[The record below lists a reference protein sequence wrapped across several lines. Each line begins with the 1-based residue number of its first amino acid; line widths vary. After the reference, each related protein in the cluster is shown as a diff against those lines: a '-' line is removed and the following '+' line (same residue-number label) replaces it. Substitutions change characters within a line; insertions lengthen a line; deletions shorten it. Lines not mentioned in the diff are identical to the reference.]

1 MKKVLSLLLALALL
15 GTCALAYG
23 EGTGQ
28 AVYTNE
34 WALADGL
41 TYENALS
48 YNEKDERVETY
59 TLTLEPGGSVRPIVM
74 ACDTI
79 YGGMTITNMIDYAQ
93 ALGYDVVGAVNA
105 DFGYW
110 DTRIPCGMV
119 VEDGIYKSSPEG
131 NHAIGFYEDGTAAVS
146 SRPEVYITIENG
158 ATGQVFE
165 TTHLNKT
172 RADDGLY
179 LYSEYFSTVST
190 RTDESGWYIRLRV
203 RDHGELSL
211 DGEIRCEVD
220 DIVTG
225 EEAVE
230 IGPGYLILTASDAAG
245 LESVLSG
252 FMIGD
257 EVNIFT
263 TCTDPALADA
273 QWVSGC
279 GNILA
284 LGGALYEPQYWDT
297 SIDEAN
303 PRTVIG
309 LMRDGSVVYQVMDGR
324 SGLSAGSTLEELA
337 ADLLSMGCVTV
348 VNMDGGGS
356 SALALRM
363 PGNDGYTI
371 VNRPSDGTLRS
382 VCSYILF
389 VTDEEPSGEAE
400 NLFLTDDGAYI
411 LAGSSLPLELAATD
425 NTMRTVRL
433 SGQVRATASRGSI
446 ASGVYTAPATAGA
459 DVVTLSAGSAYGT
472 GTLHVVEKA
481 DSLTVVD
488 AASGEEV
495 EQLLLEQG
503 ESVRLQAQLQYNMR
517 EVLSEDSDVQFTLSG
532 DVGAVSADGL
542 YVASGAPGAEGT
554 ITVSAAGLTAT
565 VPVKVAVEFA
575 DMKGHWAAG
584 PVKELYEAGI
594 VTGITDTT
602 FGPDNTMR
610 RCDFVLMLYR
620 AAGQPQVSAA
630 SGFTDVP
637 ADAYYASAV
646 AWAKAEG
653 ITTGTS
659 DTTFSPEATL
669 TRQEGFTFLY
679 RAFGSLGV
687 VYDVGD
693 VTLLEGYSDG
703 AAVADWAR
711 EAAATLISMGIVQ
724 GDGSGL
730 SPAAGLT
737 RAEMAKMLATAITKG
752 TSSPS

>member
-1 MKKVLSLLLALALL
+1 MKKVLSLILALALL

-41 TYENALS
+41 TYENAVS
-48 YNEKDERVETY
+48 YNSADERVETF
-59 TLTLEPGGSVRPIVM
+59 TITLEPGSSVYPIVM

-79 YGGMTITNMIDYAQ
+79 YGGMTITSMIDYAE
-93 ALGYDVVGAVNA
+93 LMGYDVVGAVNA

-131 NHAIGFYEDGTAAVS
+131 NHAIGFLDDGTAVVS
-146 SRPEVYITIENG
+146 SRPEVYITIENET
-158 ATGQVFE
+158 TGQVFE

-172 RADDGLY
+172 RSDDGLY

-211 DGEIRCEVD
+211 DGEIDCEVEE
-220 DIVTG
+220 IVTG
-225 EEAVE
+225 EDTVE
-230 IGPGYLILTASDAAG
+230 IGPGYLILTASDEAG
-245 LESVLSG
+245 LENVLSG
-252 FMIGD
+252 FMEGD
-257 EVNIFT
+257 EVTIFT
-263 TCTDPALADA
+263 RCTDSALAEAD
-273 QWVSGC
+273 WVSGC

-284 LGGALYEPQYWDT
+284 LNGELYEPQWWDT
-297 SIDEAN
+297 SIDDAN

-309 LMRDGSVVYQVMDGR
+309 LMGDGTVVYQVMDGR
-324 SGLSAGSTLEELA
+324 SDLSAGSTLDELV
-337 ADLLSMGCVTV
+337 ADLLSMGCETV

-363 PGNDGYTI
+363 PGQDGYTI
-371 VNRPSDGTLRS
+371 VNNPSDGTLRS

-389 VTDEEPSGEAE
+389 VTEEDASGEAE

-411 LAGSSLPLELAATD
+411 LAGSTLPLELAATD

-446 ASGVYTAPATAGA
+446 SSGVYTAPSTAGA
-459 DVVTLSAGSAYGT
+459 DVITLSAGSAYGT
-472 GTLHVVEKA
+472 STLHVVEKA
-481 DSLTVVD
+481 DSLSVED
-488 AASGEEV
+488 AESGEAV
-495 EQLLLEQG
+495 TQLLMEQG
-503 ESVRLQAQLQYNMR
+503 ESIQLDACLQYNMR
-517 EVLSEDSDVQFTLSG
+517 DVISGNEDATFSLSG
-532 DVGAVSADGL
+532 DVGAISADGL
-542 YVASGAPGAEGT
+542 YVASGTPGAEGS
-554 ITVSAAGLTAT
+554 ITVTAAGLTAT
-565 VPVKVAVEFA
+565 IPVKIAVEFT
-575 DMKGHWAAG
+575 DMKGHWAEDA
-584 PVKELYEAGI
+584 VKELYEAGI
-594 VTGITDTT
+594 VTGMTQTT
-602 FGPDNTMR
+602 FGPDSTMR

-620 AAGQPQVSAA
+620 AAGEPEVSAD
-630 SGFTDVP
+630 SGFTDVA
-637 ADAYYASAV
+637 ADAYYARAV

-659 DTTFSPEATL
+659 DTTFSPDATL

-679 RAFGSLGV
+679 RAFDSLGV

-693 VTLLEGYSDG
+693 AALIDSYADG
-703 AAVADWAR
+703 SSVADWAR

-730 SPAAGLT
+730 NPGGGLT
-737 RAEMAKMLATAITKG
+737 RAQMAKMLASAI
-752 TSSPS
+752 

>member
-1 MKKVLSLLLALALL
+1 MKKVLSLILALALL

-41 TYENALS
+41 TYENAVS
-48 YNEKDERVETY
+48 YNSADERVETF
-59 TLTLEPGGSVRPIVM
+59 TITLEPGSSVYPIVM

-79 YGGMTITNMIDYAQ
+79 YGGMTITSMIDYAE
-93 ALGYDVVGAVNA
+93 LMGYDVVGAVNA

-131 NHAIGFYEDGTAAVS
+131 NHAIGFLDDGTAVVS
-146 SRPEVYITIENG
+146 SRPEVYITIENET
-158 ATGQVFE
+158 TGQVFE

-172 RADDGLY
+172 RSDDGLY

-211 DGEIRCEVD
+211 DGEIECEVEE
-220 DIVTG
+220 IVTG
-225 EEAVE
+225 EDAVE
-230 IGPGYLILTASDAAG
+230 IGPGYLILTASDEAG
-245 LESVLSG
+245 LENVLSG
-252 FMIGD
+252 FMEGD
-257 EVNIFT
+257 EVTIFT
-263 TCTDPALADA
+263 RCTDSALAEAD
-273 QWVSGC
+273 WVSGC

-284 LGGALYEPQYWDT
+284 LNGELYEPQWWDT
-297 SIDEAN
+297 SIDDAN

-309 LMRDGSVVYQVMDGR
+309 LMGDGTVVYQVMDGR
-324 SGLSAGSTLEELA
+324 SDLSAGSTLDELV
-337 ADLLSMGCVTV
+337 ADLLSMGCETV

-363 PGNDGYTI
+363 PGQDGYTI
-371 VNRPSDGTLRS
+371 VNNPSDGTLRS

-389 VTDEEPSGEAE
+389 VTDEDASGEAE
-400 NLFLTDDGAYI
+400 NLFLTDDGSYI
-411 LAGSSLPLELAATD
+411 LAGSTLPLELVATD

-446 ASGVYTAPATAGA
+446 SSGVYTAPSTAGA
-459 DVVTLSAGSAYGT
+459 DVITLSAGSAYGT
-472 GTLHVVEKA
+472 STLHVVEKA
-481 DSLTVVD
+481 DSLSVED
-488 AASGEEV
+488 AESGEAV
-495 EQLLLEQG
+495 TQLLMEQG
-503 ESVRLQAQLQYNMR
+503 ESIQLDACLQYNMR
-517 EVLSEDSDVQFTLSG
+517 DVISGNEDATFSLSG
-532 DVGAVSADGL
+532 DVGAISADGL
-542 YVASGAPGAEGT
+542 YVASGTPGAEGS
-554 ITVSAAGLTAT
+554 ITVTAAGLTAT
-565 VPVKVAVEFA
+565 IPVKIAVEFT
-575 DMKGHWAAG
+575 DMKGHWAEDA
-584 PVKELYEAGI
+584 VKELYEAGI
-594 VTGITDTT
+594 VTGMTQTT
-602 FGPDNTMR
+602 FGPDSTMR

-620 AAGQPQVSAA
+620 AAGEPEVSAD
-630 SGFTDVP
+630 SGFTDVA
-637 ADAYYASAV
+637 ADAYYARAV

-659 DTTFSPEATL
+659 DTTFSPDATL

-679 RAFGSLGV
+679 RAFDSLGV

-693 VTLLEGYSDG
+693 TALIDSYADG
-703 AAVADWAR
+703 SSVADWAR

-730 SPAAGLT
+730 NPGGGLT
-737 RAEMAKMLATAITKG
+737 RAQMAKMLASAI
-752 TSSPS
+752 

>member
-1 MKKVLSLLLALALL
+1 MKKVLSLILALALL

-41 TYENALS
+41 TYENAVS
-48 YNEKDERVETY
+48 YNSADERVETF
-59 TLTLEPGGSVRPIVM
+59 TITLEPGSSVYPIVM

-79 YGGMTITNMIDYAQ
+79 YGGMTITSMIDYAE
-93 ALGYDVVGAVNA
+93 LMGYDVVGAVNA

-131 NHAIGFYEDGTAAVS
+131 NHAIGFLDDGTAVVS
-146 SRPEVYITIENG
+146 SRPEVYITIENET
-158 ATGQVFE
+158 TGQVFE

-172 RADDGLY
+172 RSDDGLY

-211 DGEIRCEVD
+211 DGEIECEVEE
-220 DIVTG
+220 IVTG
-225 EEAVE
+225 EDAVE
-230 IGPGYLILTASDAAG
+230 IGPGYLILTASDEAG
-245 LESVLSG
+245 LENVLSG
-252 FMIGD
+252 FMEGD
-257 EVNIFT
+257 EVTIFT
-263 TCTDPALADA
+263 RCTDSALAEAD
-273 QWVSGC
+273 WVSGC

-284 LGGALYEPQYWDT
+284 LNGELYEPQWWDT
-297 SIDEAN
+297 SIDDAN

-309 LMRDGSVVYQVMDGR
+309 LMGDGTVVYQVMDGR
-324 SGLSAGSTLEELA
+324 SDLSAGSTLDELV
-337 ADLLSMGCVTV
+337 ADLLSMGCETV

-363 PGNDGYTI
+363 PGQDGYTI
-371 VNRPSDGTLRS
+371 VNNPSDGTLRS

-389 VTDEEPSGEAE
+389 VTEEDASGEAE

-411 LAGSSLPLELAATD
+411 LAGSTLPLELAATD

-446 ASGVYTAPATAGA
+446 SSGVYTAPSTAGA
-459 DVVTLSAGSAYGT
+459 DVITLSAGSAYGT
-472 GTLHVVEKA
+472 STLHVVEKA
-481 DSLTVVD
+481 DSLSVED
-488 AASGEEV
+488 AESGEAV
-495 EQLLLEQG
+495 TQLLMEQG
-503 ESVRLQAQLQYNMR
+503 ESIQLDACLQYNMR
-517 EVLSEDSDVQFTLSG
+517 DVISGNEDATFSLSG
-532 DVGAVSADGL
+532 DVGAISADGL
-542 YVASGAPGAEGT
+542 YVASGTPGAEGS
-554 ITVSAAGLTAT
+554 ITVTAAGLTAT
-565 VPVKVAVEFA
+565 IPVKIAVEFT
-575 DMKGHWAAG
+575 DMKGHWAEDA
-584 PVKELYEAGI
+584 VKELYEAGI
-594 VTGITDTT
+594 VTGMTQTT
-602 FGPDNTMR
+602 FGPDSTMR

-620 AAGQPQVSAA
+620 AAGEPEVSAD
-630 SGFTDVP
+630 SGFTDVA
-637 ADAYYASAV
+637 ADAYYARAV

-659 DTTFSPEATL
+659 DTTFSPDATL

-679 RAFGSLGV
+679 RAFDSLGV

-693 VTLLEGYSDG
+693 TALIDSYADG
-703 AAVADWAR
+703 SSVADWAR

-730 SPAAGLT
+730 NPGGGLT
-737 RAEMAKMLATAITKG
+737 RAQMAKMLASAI
-752 TSSPS
+752 

>member
-1 MKKVLSLLLALALL
+1 MKKVLSLILALALL

-41 TYENALS
+41 TYENAVS
-48 YNEKDERVETY
+48 YNSADERVETF
-59 TLTLEPGGSVRPIVM
+59 TLTLEPGSSVYPIVM

-79 YGGMTITNMIDYAQ
+79 YGGMTITSMIDYAE
-93 ALGYDVVGAVNA
+93 LMGYDVVGAVNA

-131 NHAIGFYEDGTAAVS
+131 NHAIGFLDDGTAVVS
-146 SRPEVYITIENG
+146 SRPEVYITIENET
-158 ATGQVFE
+158 TGQVFE

-172 RADDGLY
+172 RSDDGLY

-211 DGEIRCEVD
+211 DGEIECEVEE
-220 DIVTG
+220 IVTG
-225 EEAVE
+225 EDAVE
-230 IGPGYLILTASDAAG
+230 IGPGYLILTASDEAG
-245 LESVLSG
+245 LENVLSG
-252 FMIGD
+252 FMEGD
-257 EVNIFT
+257 EVTIFT
-263 TCTDPALADA
+263 RCTDSALAEAD
-273 QWVSGC
+273 WVSGC

-284 LGGALYEPQYWDT
+284 LNGELYEPQWWDT
-297 SIDEAN
+297 SIDDAN

-309 LMRDGSVVYQVMDGR
+309 LMGDGTVVYQVMDGR
-324 SGLSAGSTLEELA
+324 SDLSAGSTLDELV
-337 ADLLSMGCVTV
+337 ADLLSMGCETV

-363 PGNDGYTI
+363 PGQDGYTI
-371 VNRPSDGTLRS
+371 VNNPSDGTLRS

-389 VTDEEPSGEAE
+389 VTDEDASGEAE
-400 NLFLTDDGAYI
+400 NLFLTDDGSYI
-411 LAGSSLPLELAATD
+411 LAGSTLPLELVATD

-446 ASGVYTAPATAGA
+446 SSGVYTAPSTAGA
-459 DVVTLSAGSAYGT
+459 DVITLSAGSAYGT
-472 GTLHVVEKA
+472 STLHVVEKA
-481 DSLTVVD
+481 DSLSVED
-488 AASGEEV
+488 AESGEAV
-495 EQLLLEQG
+495 TQLLMEQG
-503 ESVRLQAQLQYNMR
+503 ESIQLDACLQYNMR
-517 EVLSEDSDVQFTLSG
+517 DVISGNEDATFSLSG
-532 DVGAVSADGL
+532 DVGAISADGL
-542 YVASGAPGAEGT
+542 YVASGTPGAEGS
-554 ITVSAAGLTAT
+554 ITVTAAGLTAT
-565 VPVKVAVEFA
+565 IPVKIAVEFT
-575 DMKGHWAAG
+575 DMKGHWAEDA
-584 PVKELYEAGI
+584 VKELYEAGI
-594 VTGITDTT
+594 VTGMTQTT
-602 FGPDNTMR
+602 FGPDSTMR

-620 AAGQPQVSAA
+620 AAGEPEVSAD
-630 SGFTDVP
+630 SGFTDVA
-637 ADAYYASAV
+637 ADAYYARAV

-659 DTTFSPEATL
+659 DTTFSPDATL

-679 RAFGSLGV
+679 RAFDSLGV

-693 VTLLEGYSDG
+693 TALIDSYADG
-703 AAVADWAR
+703 SSVADWAR

-730 SPAAGLT
+730 NPGGGLT
-737 RAEMAKMLATAITKG
+737 RAQMAKMLASAI
-752 TSSPS
+752 

>member
-1 MKKVLSLLLALALL
+1 MKKVLSLILALALL

-41 TYENALS
+41 TYENAVS
-48 YNEKDERVETY
+48 YNSADERVETF
-59 TLTLEPGGSVRPIVM
+59 TITLEPGSSVYPIVM

-79 YGGMTITNMIDYAQ
+79 YGGMTITSMIDYAE
-93 ALGYDVVGAVNA
+93 LMGYDVVGAVNA

-131 NHAIGFYEDGTAAVS
+131 NHAIGFLDDGTAVVS
-146 SRPEVYITIENG
+146 SRPEVYITIENET
-158 ATGQVFE
+158 TGQVFE

-172 RADDGLY
+172 RSDDGLY

-211 DGEIRCEVD
+211 DGEIECEVEE
-220 DIVTG
+220 IVTG
-225 EEAVE
+225 EDAVE
-230 IGPGYLILTASDAAG
+230 IGPGYLILTASDEAG
-245 LESVLSG
+245 LENVLSG
-252 FMIGD
+252 FMEGD
-257 EVNIFT
+257 EVTIFT
-263 TCTDPALADA
+263 RCTDSALAEAD
-273 QWVSGC
+273 WVSGC

-284 LGGALYEPQYWDT
+284 LNGELYEPQWWDT
-297 SIDEAN
+297 SIDDAN

-309 LMRDGSVVYQVMDGR
+309 LMGDGTVVYQVMDGR
-324 SGLSAGSTLEELA
+324 SDLSAGSTLDELV
-337 ADLLSMGCVTV
+337 ADLLSMGCETV

-363 PGNDGYTI
+363 PGQDGYTI
-371 VNRPSDGTLRS
+371 VNNPSDGTLRS

-389 VTDEEPSGEAE
+389 VTEEDASGEAE

-411 LAGSSLPLELAATD
+411 LAGSTLPLELVATD

-446 ASGVYTAPATAGA
+446 SSGVYTAPSTAGA
-459 DVVTLSAGSAYGT
+459 DVITLSAGSAYGT
-472 GTLHVVEKA
+472 STLHVVEKA
-481 DSLTVVD
+481 DSLSVED
-488 AASGEEV
+488 AESGEAV
-495 EQLLLEQG
+495 TQLLMEQG
-503 ESVRLQAQLQYNMR
+503 ESIQLDACLQYNMR
-517 EVLSEDSDVQFTLSG
+517 DVISGNEDATFSLSG
-532 DVGAVSADGL
+532 DVGAISADGL
-542 YVASGAPGAEGT
+542 YVASGTPGAEGS
-554 ITVSAAGLTAT
+554 ITVTAAGLTAT
-565 VPVKVAVEFA
+565 IPVKIAVEFT
-575 DMKGHWAAG
+575 DMKGHWAEDA
-584 PVKELYEAGI
+584 VKELYEAGI
-594 VTGITDTT
+594 VTGMTQTT
-602 FGPDNTMR
+602 FGPDSTMR

-620 AAGQPQVSAA
+620 AAGEPEVSAD
-630 SGFTDVP
+630 SGFTDVA
-637 ADAYYASAV
+637 ADAYYARAV

-659 DTTFSPEATL
+659 DTTFSPDATL

-679 RAFGSLGV
+679 RAFDSLGV

-693 VTLLEGYSDG
+693 TALIDSYADG
-703 AAVADWAR
+703 SSVADWAR

-730 SPAAGLT
+730 NPGGGLT
-737 RAEMAKMLATAITKG
+737 RAQMAKMLASAI
-752 TSSPS
+752 

>member
-1 MKKVLSLLLALALL
+1 MKKVLSLILALALL

-41 TYENALS
+41 TYENAVS
-48 YNEKDERVETY
+48 YNSADERVETF
-59 TLTLEPGGSVRPIVM
+59 TITLEPGSSVYPIVM

-79 YGGMTITNMIDYAQ
+79 YGGMTITSMIDYAE
-93 ALGYDVVGAVNA
+93 LMGYDVVGAVNA

-131 NHAIGFYEDGTAAVS
+131 NHAIGFLDDGTAVVS
-146 SRPEVYITIENG
+146 SRPEVYITIENET
-158 ATGQVFE
+158 TGQVFE

-172 RADDGLY
+172 RSDDGLY

-211 DGEIRCEVD
+211 DGEIECEVEE
-220 DIVTG
+220 IVTG
-225 EEAVE
+225 EDAVE
-230 IGPGYLILTASDAAG
+230 IGPGYLILTASDEAG
-245 LESVLSG
+245 LENVLSG
-252 FMIGD
+252 FMEGD
-257 EVNIFT
+257 EVTIFT
-263 TCTDPALADA
+263 RCTDSALAEAD
-273 QWVSGC
+273 WVSGC

-284 LGGALYEPQYWDT
+284 LNGELYEPQWWDT
-297 SIDEAN
+297 SIDDAN

-309 LMRDGSVVYQVMDGR
+309 LMGDGTVVYQVMDGR
-324 SGLSAGSTLEELA
+324 SDLSAGSTLDELV
-337 ADLLSMGCVTV
+337 ADLLSMGCETV

-363 PGNDGYTI
+363 PGQDGYTI
-371 VNRPSDGTLRS
+371 VNNPSDGTLRS

-389 VTDEEPSGEAE
+389 VTDEDASGEAE

-411 LAGSSLPLELAATD
+411 LAGSTLPLELAATD

-446 ASGVYTAPATAGA
+446 SSGVYTAPSTAGA
-459 DVVTLSAGSAYGT
+459 DVITLSAGSAYGT
-472 GTLHVVEKA
+472 STLHVVEKA
-481 DSLTVVD
+481 DSLSVED
-488 AASGEEV
+488 AESGEAV
-495 EQLLLEQG
+495 TQLLMEQG
-503 ESVRLQAQLQYNMR
+503 ESIQLDACLQYNMR
-517 EVLSEDSDVQFTLSG
+517 DVISGNEDATFSLSG
-532 DVGAVSADGL
+532 DVGAISADGL
-542 YVASGAPGAEGT
+542 YVASGTPGAEGS
-554 ITVSAAGLTAT
+554 ITVTAAGLTAT
-565 VPVKVAVEFA
+565 IPVKIAVEFT
-575 DMKGHWAAG
+575 DMKGHWAEDA
-584 PVKELYEAGI
+584 VKELYEAGI
-594 VTGITDTT
+594 VTGMTQTT
-602 FGPDNTMR
+602 FGPDSTMR

-620 AAGQPQVSAA
+620 AAGEPEVSAD
-630 SGFTDVP
+630 SGFTDVA
-637 ADAYYASAV
+637 ADAYYARAV

-659 DTTFSPEATL
+659 DTTFSPDATL

-679 RAFGSLGV
+679 RAFDSLGV

-693 VTLLEGYSDG
+693 TALIDSYADG
-703 AAVADWAR
+703 SSVADWAR

-730 SPAAGLT
+730 NPGGGLT
-737 RAEMAKMLATAITKG
+737 RAQMAKMLASAI
-752 TSSPS
+752 

>member
-1 MKKVLSLLLALALL
+1 MKKVLSLILALALL

-41 TYENALS
+41 TYENAVS
-48 YNEKDERVETY
+48 YNSADERVETF
-59 TLTLEPGGSVRPIVM
+59 TITLEPGSSVYPIVM

-79 YGGMTITNMIDYAQ
+79 YGGMTITSMIDYAE
-93 ALGYDVVGAVNA
+93 LMGYDVVGAVNA

-131 NHAIGFYEDGTAAVS
+131 NHAIGFLDDGTAVVS
-146 SRPEVYITIENG
+146 SRPEVYITIENET
-158 ATGQVFE
+158 TGQVFE

-172 RADDGLY
+172 RSDDGLY

-211 DGEIRCEVD
+211 DGEIECEVEE
-220 DIVTG
+220 IVTG
-225 EEAVE
+225 EDAVE
-230 IGPGYLILTASDAAG
+230 IGPGYLILTASDEAG
-245 LESVLSG
+245 LENVLSG
-252 FMIGD
+252 FMEGD
-257 EVNIFT
+257 EVTIFT
-263 TCTDPALADA
+263 RCTDSALAEAD
-273 QWVSGC
+273 WVSGC

-284 LGGALYEPQYWDT
+284 LGGELYEPQWWDT
-297 SIDEAN
+297 SIDDAN

-309 LMRDGSVVYQVMDGR
+309 LMGDGTVVYQVMDGR
-324 SGLSAGSTLEELA
+324 SDLSAGSTLDELV
-337 ADLLSMGCVTV
+337 ADLLSMGCETV

-363 PGNDGYTI
+363 PGQDGYTI
-371 VNRPSDGTLRS
+371 VNNPSDGTLRS

-389 VTDEEPSGEAE
+389 VTDEDASGEAE

-411 LAGSSLPLELAATD
+411 LAGSTLPLELAATD

-446 ASGVYTAPATAGA
+446 SSGVYTAPSTAGA
-459 DVVTLSAGSAYGT
+459 DVITLSAGSAYGT
-472 GTLHVVEKA
+472 STLHVVEKA
-481 DSLTVVD
+481 DSLSVED
-488 AASGEEV
+488 AESGEAV
-495 EQLLLEQG
+495 TQLLMEQG
-503 ESVRLQAQLQYNMR
+503 ESIQLDACLQYNMR
-517 EVLSEDSDVQFTLSG
+517 DVISGNEDATFSLSG
-532 DVGAVSADGL
+532 DVGAISADGL
-542 YVASGAPGAEGT
+542 YVASGTPGAEGS
-554 ITVSAAGLTAT
+554 ITVTAAGLTAT
-565 VPVKVAVEFA
+565 IPVKIAVEFT
-575 DMKGHWAAG
+575 DMKGHWAEDA
-584 PVKELYEAGI
+584 VKELYEAGI
-594 VTGITDTT
+594 VTGMTQTT
-602 FGPDNTMR
+602 FGPDSTMR

-620 AAGQPQVSAA
+620 AAGEPEVSAD
-630 SGFTDVP
+630 SGFTDVA
-637 ADAYYASAV
+637 ADAYYARAV

-659 DTTFSPEATL
+659 DTTFSPDATL

-679 RAFGSLGV
+679 RAFDSLGV

-693 VTLLEGYSDG
+693 TALIDSYADG
-703 AAVADWAR
+703 SSVADWAR

-730 SPAAGLT
+730 NPGGGLT
-737 RAEMAKMLATAITKG
+737 RAQMAKMLASAI
-752 TSSPS
+752 

>member
-1 MKKVLSLLLALALL
+1 MKKVLSLILALALL

-41 TYENALS
+41 TYENAVS
-48 YNEKDERVETY
+48 YNSADDRVETF
-59 TLTLEPGGSVRPIVM
+59 TLTLEPGSSVYPIVM

-79 YGGMTITNMIDYAQ
+79 YGGMTITSMIDYAE
-93 ALGYDVVGAVNA
+93 LMGYDVVGAVNA

-119 VEDGIYKSSPEG
+119 VEDGIYKSSLEG
-131 NHAIGFYEDGTAAVS
+131 NHAIGFLDDGTAVVS
-146 SRPEVYITIENG
+146 SRPEVYITIENET
-158 ATGQVFE
+158 TGQVFE

-172 RADDGLY
+172 RSDDGLY

-211 DGEIRCEVD
+211 DGEIECEVEE
-220 DIVTG
+220 IVTG
-225 EEAVE
+225 EDAVE
-230 IGPGYLILTASDAAG
+230 IGPGYLILTASDEAG
-245 LESVLSG
+245 LENVLSG
-252 FMIGD
+252 FMEGD
-257 EVNIFT
+257 EVTIFT
-263 TCTDPALADA
+263 RCTDSALAEAD
-273 QWVSGC
+273 WVSGC

-284 LGGALYEPQYWDT
+284 LGGELYEPQWWDT
-297 SIDEAN
+297 SIDDAN

-309 LMRDGSVVYQVMDGR
+309 LMGDGTVVYQVMDGR
-324 SGLSAGSTLEELA
+324 SDLSAGSTLDELV
-337 ADLLSMGCVTV
+337 ADLLSMGCETV

-356 SALALRM
+356 SALALCM
-363 PGNDGYTI
+363 PGQDGYTI
-371 VNRPSDGTLRS
+371 VNNPSDGTLRS

-389 VTDEEPSGEAE
+389 VTEEDASGEAE

-411 LAGSSLPLELAATD
+411 LAGSTLPLELAATD

-446 ASGVYTAPATAGA
+446 SSGVYTAPSTAGA
-459 DVVTLSAGSAYGT
+459 DVITLSAGSAYGT
-472 GTLHVVEKA
+472 STLHVVEKA
-481 DSLTVVD
+481 DSLSVED
-488 AASGEEV
+488 AESGEAV
-495 EQLLLEQG
+495 TQLLMEQG
-503 ESVRLQAQLQYNMR
+503 ESIQLDACLQYNMR
-517 EVLSEDSDVQFTLSG
+517 DVISGNEDATFSLSG
-532 DVGAVSADGL
+532 DVGAISADGL
-542 YVASGAPGAEGT
+542 YVASGTPGAEGS
-554 ITVSAAGLTAT
+554 ITVTAAGLTAT
-565 VPVKVAVEFA
+565 IPVKIAVEFT
-575 DMKGHWAAG
+575 DMKGHWAEDA
-584 PVKELYEAGI
+584 VKELYEAGI
-594 VTGITDTT
+594 VTGMTQTT
-602 FGPDNTMR
+602 FGPDSTMR

-620 AAGQPQVSAA
+620 AAGEPEVSAD
-630 SGFTDVP
+630 SGFTDVA
-637 ADAYYASAV
+637 ADAYYARAV

-659 DTTFSPEATL
+659 DTTFSPDATL

-679 RAFGSLGV
+679 RAFDSLGV

-693 VTLLEGYSDG
+693 TALIDSYADG
-703 AAVADWAR
+703 SSVADWAR

-730 SPAAGLT
+730 NPDGGIP
-737 RAEMAKMLATAITKG
+737 RAQIAKMPASAI
-752 TSSPS
+752 

>member
-1 MKKVLSLLLALALL
+1 MKKVLSLILALALL

-41 TYENALS
+41 TYENAVS
-48 YNEKDERVETY
+48 YNSADERVETF
-59 TLTLEPGGSVRPIVM
+59 TLTLEPGSSVYPIVM

-79 YGGMTITNMIDYAQ
+79 YGGMTITSMIDYAE
-93 ALGYDVVGAVNA
+93 LMGYDVVGAVNA

-131 NHAIGFYEDGTAAVS
+131 NHAIGFLDDGTAVVS
-146 SRPEVYITIENG
+146 SRPEVYITIENET
-158 ATGQVFE
+158 TGQVFE

-172 RADDGLY
+172 RSDDGLY

-211 DGEIRCEVD
+211 DGEIECEVEE
-220 DIVTG
+220 IVTG
-225 EEAVE
+225 EDAVE
-230 IGPGYLILTASDAAG
+230 IGPGYLILTASDEAG
-245 LESVLSG
+245 LENVLSG
-252 FMIGD
+252 FMEGD
-257 EVNIFT
+257 EVTIFT
-263 TCTDPALADA
+263 RCTDSALAEAD
-273 QWVSGC
+273 WVSGC

-284 LGGALYEPQYWDT
+284 LGGELYEPQWWDT
-297 SIDEAN
+297 SIDDAN

-309 LMRDGSVVYQVMDGR
+309 LMGDGTVVYQVMDGR
-324 SGLSAGSTLEELA
+324 SDLSAGSTLDELV
-337 ADLLSMGCVTV
+337 ADLLSMGCETV

-363 PGNDGYTI
+363 PGQDGYTI
-371 VNRPSDGTLRS
+371 VNNPSDGTLRS

-389 VTDEEPSGEAE
+389 VTDEDASGEAE

-411 LAGSSLPLELAATD
+411 LAGSTLPLELVATD

-446 ASGVYTAPATAGA
+446 SSGVYTAPSTAGA
-459 DVVTLSAGSAYGT
+459 DVITLSAGSAYGT
-472 GTLHVVEKA
+472 STLHVVEKA
-481 DSLTVVD
+481 DSLSVED
-488 AASGEEV
+488 AESGEAV
-495 EQLLLEQG
+495 TQLLMEQG
-503 ESVRLQAQLQYNMR
+503 ESIQLDACLQYNMR
-517 EVLSEDSDVQFTLSG
+517 DVISGNEDATFSLSG
-532 DVGAVSADGL
+532 DVGAISADGL
-542 YVASGAPGAEGT
+542 YVASGTPGAEGS
-554 ITVSAAGLTAT
+554 ITVTAAGLTAT
-565 VPVKVAVEFA
+565 IPVKIAVEFT
-575 DMKGHWAAG
+575 DMKGHWAEDA
-584 PVKELYEAGI
+584 VKELYEAGI
-594 VTGITDTT
+594 VTGMTQTT
-602 FGPDNTMR
+602 FGPDSTMR

-620 AAGQPQVSAA
+620 AAGEPEVSAD
-630 SGFTDVP
+630 SGFTDVA
-637 ADAYYASAV
+637 ADAYYARAV

-659 DTTFSPEATL
+659 DTTFSPDATL

-679 RAFGSLGV
+679 RAFDSLGV

-693 VTLLEGYSDG
+693 TALIDSYADG
-703 AAVADWAR
+703 SSVADWAR

-730 SPAAGLT
+730 NPGGGLT
-737 RAEMAKMLATAITKG
+737 RAQMAKMLASAI
-752 TSSPS
+752 

>member
-41 TYENALS
+41 TYENAVS
-48 YNEKDERVETY
+48 YNSADERVETF
-59 TLTLEPGGSVRPIVM
+59 TITLEPGSSVYPIVM

-79 YGGMTITNMIDYAQ
+79 YGGMTITSMIDYAE
-93 ALGYDVVGAVNA
+93 LMGYDVVGAVNA

-131 NHAIGFYEDGTAAVS
+131 NHAIGFLDDGTAVVS
-146 SRPEVYITIENG
+146 SRPEVYITIENET
-158 ATGQVFE
+158 TGQVFE

-172 RADDGLY
+172 RSDDGLY

-211 DGEIRCEVD
+211 DGEIECEVEE
-220 DIVTG
+220 IVTG
-225 EEAVE
+225 EDAVE
-230 IGPGYLILTASDAAG
+230 IGPGYLILTASDEAG
-245 LESVLSG
+245 LENVLSG
-252 FMIGD
+252 FMEGD
-257 EVNIFT
+257 EVTIFT
-263 TCTDPALADA
+263 RCTDSALAEAD
-273 QWVSGC
+273 WVSGC

-284 LGGALYEPQYWDT
+284 LNGELYEPQWWDT
-297 SIDEAN
+297 SIDDAN

-309 LMRDGSVVYQVMDGR
+309 LMGDGTVVYQVMDGR
-324 SGLSAGSTLEELA
+324 SDLSAGSTLDELV
-337 ADLLSMGCVTV
+337 ADLLSMGCETV

-363 PGNDGYTI
+363 PGQDGYTI
-371 VNRPSDGTLRS
+371 VNNPSDGTLRS

-389 VTDEEPSGEAE
+389 VTEEDASGEAE

-411 LAGSSLPLELAATD
+411 LAGSTLPLELAATD

-433 SGQVRATASRGSI
+433 SGQVRATASRGNIS
-446 ASGVYTAPATAGA
+446 SGVYTAPSTAGA
-459 DVVTLSAGSAYGT
+459 DVITLSAGSAYGT
-472 GTLHVVEKA
+472 STLHVVEKA
-481 DSLTVVD
+481 DSLSVED
-488 AASGEEV
+488 AESGEAV
-495 EQLLLEQG
+495 TQLLMEQG
-503 ESVRLQAQLQYNMR
+503 ESIQLDACLQYNMR
-517 EVLSEDSDVQFTLSG
+517 DVISGNEDATFSLSG
-532 DVGAVSADGL
+532 DVGAISADGL
-542 YVASGAPGAEGT
+542 YVASGTPGAEGS
-554 ITVSAAGLTAT
+554 ITVTAAGLTAT
-565 VPVKVAVEFA
+565 IPVKIAVEFT
-575 DMKGHWAAG
+575 DMKGHWAEDA
-584 PVKELYEAGI
+584 VKELYEAGI
-594 VTGITDTT
+594 VTGMTQTT
-602 FGPDNTMR
+602 FGPDSTMR

-620 AAGQPQVSAA
+620 AAGEPEVSAD
-630 SGFTDVP
+630 SGFTDVA
-637 ADAYYASAV
+637 ADAYYARAV

-659 DTTFSPEATL
+659 DTTFSPDATL

-679 RAFGSLGV
+679 RAFDSLGV

-693 VTLLEGYSDG
+693 TALIDSYADG
-703 AAVADWAR
+703 SSVADWAR

-730 SPAAGLT
+730 NPGGGLT
-737 RAEMAKMLATAITKG
+737 RAQMAKMLASAI
-752 TSSPS
+752 

>member
-1 MKKVLSLLLALALL
+1 MKKVLSLILALALL

-41 TYENALS
+41 TYENAVS
-48 YNEKDERVETY
+48 YNSADERVETF
-59 TLTLEPGGSVRPIVM
+59 TITLEPGSSVYPIVM

-79 YGGMTITNMIDYAQ
+79 YGGMTITSMIDYAE
-93 ALGYDVVGAVNA
+93 LMGYDVVGAVNA

-131 NHAIGFYEDGTAAVS
+131 NHAIGFLDDGTAVVS
-146 SRPEVYITIENG
+146 SRPEVYITIENET
-158 ATGQVFE
+158 TGQVFE

-172 RADDGLY
+172 RSDDGLY

-211 DGEIRCEVD
+211 DGEIDCEVEE
-220 DIVTG
+220 IVTG
-225 EEAVE
+225 EDTVE
-230 IGPGYLILTASDAAG
+230 IGPGYLILTASDEAG
-245 LESVLSG
+245 LENVLSG
-252 FMIGD
+252 FMEGD
-257 EVNIFT
+257 EVTIFT
-263 TCTDPALADA
+263 RCTDSALAEAD
-273 QWVSGC
+273 WVSGC

-284 LGGALYEPQYWDT
+284 LNGELYEPQWWDT
-297 SIDEAN
+297 SIDDAN

-309 LMRDGSVVYQVMDGR
+309 LMGDGTVVYQVMDGR
-324 SGLSAGSTLEELA
+324 SELSAGSTLDELV
-337 ADLLSMGCVTV
+337 ADLLSMGCETV

-363 PGNDGYTI
+363 PGQDGYTI
-371 VNRPSDGTLRS
+371 VNNPSDGTLRS

-389 VTDEEPSGEAE
+389 VTEEDASGEAE

-411 LAGSSLPLELAATD
+411 LAGSTLPLELAATD

-446 ASGVYTAPATAGA
+446 SSGVYTAPSTAGA
-459 DVVTLSAGSAYGT
+459 DVITLSAGSAYGT
-472 GTLHVVEKA
+472 STLHVVEKA
-481 DSLTVVD
+481 DSLSVED
-488 AASGEEV
+488 AESGEAV
-495 EQLLLEQG
+495 TQLLMEQG
-503 ESVRLQAQLQYNMR
+503 ESIQLDACLQYNMR
-517 EVLSEDSDVQFTLSG
+517 DVISGNEDATFSLSG
-532 DVGAVSADGL
+532 DVGAISADGL
-542 YVASGAPGAEGT
+542 YVASGTPGAEGS
-554 ITVSAAGLTAT
+554 ITVTAAGLTAT
-565 VPVKVAVEFA
+565 IPVKIAVEFT
-575 DMKGHWAAG
+575 DMKGHWAEDA
-584 PVKELYEAGI
+584 VKELYEAGI
-594 VTGITDTT
+594 VTGMTQTT
-602 FGPDNTMR
+602 FGPDSTMR

-620 AAGQPQVSAA
+620 AAGEPEVSAD
-630 SGFTDVP
+630 SGFTDVA
-637 ADAYYASAV
+637 ADAYYARAV

-659 DTTFSPEATL
+659 DTTFSPDATL

-679 RAFGSLGV
+679 RAFDSLGV

-693 VTLLEGYSDG
+693 TALIDSYADG
-703 AAVADWAR
+703 SSVADWAR

-730 SPAAGLT
+730 NPGGGLT
-737 RAEMAKMLATAITKG
+737 RAQMAKMLASAI
-752 TSSPS
+752 

>member
-1 MKKVLSLLLALALL
+1 MKKVLSLILALALL

-41 TYENALS
+41 TYENAVS
-48 YNEKDERVETY
+48 YNSADERVETF
-59 TLTLEPGGSVRPIVM
+59 TITLEPGSSVYPIVM

-79 YGGMTITNMIDYAQ
+79 YGGMTITSMIDYAE
-93 ALGYDVVGAVNA
+93 LMGYDVVGAVNA

-131 NHAIGFYEDGTAAVS
+131 NHAIGFLDDGTAVVS
-146 SRPEVYITIENG
+146 SRPEVYITIENET
-158 ATGQVFE
+158 TGQVFE

-172 RADDGLY
+172 RSDDGLY

-211 DGEIRCEVD
+211 DGEIDCEVEE
-220 DIVTG
+220 IVTG
-225 EEAVE
+225 EDTVE
-230 IGPGYLILTASDAAG
+230 IGPGYLILTASDEAG
-245 LESVLSG
+245 LENVLSG
-252 FMIGD
+252 FMEGD
-257 EVNIFT
+257 EVTIFT
-263 TCTDPALADA
+263 RCTDSALADA
-273 QWVSGC
+273 DWVSGC

-284 LGGALYEPQYWDT
+284 LNGELYEPQWWDT
-297 SIDEAN
+297 SIDDAN

-309 LMRDGSVVYQVMDGR
+309 LMGDGTVVYQVMDGR
-324 SGLSAGSTLEELA
+324 SDLSAGSTLDELV
-337 ADLLSMGCVTV
+337 ADLLSMGCETV

-363 PGNDGYTI
+363 PGQDGYTI
-371 VNRPSDGTLRS
+371 VNNPSDGTLRS

-389 VTDEEPSGEAE
+389 VTEEDASGEAE

-411 LAGSSLPLELAATD
+411 LAGSTLPLELVATD

-446 ASGVYTAPATAGA
+446 SSGVYTAPSTAGA
-459 DVVTLSAGSAYGT
+459 DVITLSAGSAYGT
-472 GTLHVVEKA
+472 STLHVVEKA
-481 DSLTVVD
+481 DSLSVED
-488 AASGEEV
+488 AESGEAV
-495 EQLLLEQG
+495 TQLLMEQG
-503 ESVRLQAQLQYNMR
+503 ESIQLDACLQYNMR
-517 EVLSEDSDVQFTLSG
+517 DVISGNEDATFSLSG
-532 DVGAVSADGL
+532 DVGAISADGL
-542 YVASGAPGAEGT
+542 YVASGTPGAEGS
-554 ITVSAAGLTAT
+554 ITVTAAGLTAT
-565 VPVKVAVEFA
+565 IPVKIAVEFT
-575 DMKGHWAAG
+575 DMKGHWAEDA
-584 PVKELYEAGI
+584 VKELYEAGI
-594 VTGITDTT
+594 VTGMTQTT
-602 FGPDNTMR
+602 FGPDSTMR

-620 AAGQPQVSAA
+620 AAGEPEVSAD
-630 SGFTDVP
+630 SGFTDVA
-637 ADAYYASAV
+637 ADAYYARAV

-659 DTTFSPEATL
+659 DTTFSPDATL

-679 RAFGSLGV
+679 RAFDSLGV

-693 VTLLEGYSDG
+693 TALIDSYADG
-703 AAVADWAR
+703 SSVADWAR

-730 SPAAGLT
+730 NPGGGLT
-737 RAEMAKMLATAITKG
+737 RAQMAKMLASAI
-752 TSSPS
+752 

>member
-1 MKKVLSLLLALALL
+1 MKKVLSLILALALL

-41 TYENALS
+41 TYENAVS
-48 YNEKDERVETY
+48 YNSADERVETF
-59 TLTLEPGGSVRPIVM
+59 TLTLEPGSSVYPIVM

-79 YGGMTITNMIDYAQ
+79 YGGMTITSMIDYAE
-93 ALGYDVVGAVNA
+93 LMGYDVVGAVNA

-131 NHAIGFYEDGTAAVS
+131 NHAIGFLDDGTAVVS
-146 SRPEVYITIENG
+146 SRPEVYITIENET
-158 ATGQVFE
+158 TGQVFE

-172 RADDGLY
+172 RSDDGLY

-211 DGEIRCEVD
+211 DGEIECEVEE
-220 DIVTG
+220 IVTG
-225 EEAVE
+225 EAAVE
-230 IGPGYLILTASDAAG
+230 IGPGYLILTASDEAG
-245 LESVLSG
+245 LENVLSG
-252 FMIGD
+252 FMEGD
-257 EVNIFT
+257 EVTIFT
-263 TCTDPALADA
+263 RCTDSALAEAD
-273 QWVSGC
+273 WVSGC

-284 LGGALYEPQYWDT
+284 LNGELYEPQWWDT
-297 SIDEAN
+297 SIDDAN

-309 LMRDGSVVYQVMDGR
+309 LMGDGTVVYQVMDGR
-324 SGLSAGSTLEELA
+324 SDLSAGSTLDELV
-337 ADLLSMGCVTV
+337 ADLLSMGCETV

-363 PGNDGYTI
+363 PGQDGYTI
-371 VNRPSDGTLRS
+371 VNNPSDGTLRS

-389 VTDEEPSGEAE
+389 VTDEDASGEAE

-411 LAGSSLPLELAATD
+411 LAGSTLPLELAATD

-446 ASGVYTAPATAGA
+446 SSGVYTAPSTAGA
-459 DVVTLSAGSAYGT
+459 DVITLSAGSAYGT
-472 GTLHVVEKA
+472 STLHVVEKA
-481 DSLTVVD
+481 DSLSVED
-488 AASGEEV
+488 AESGEAV
-495 EQLLLEQG
+495 TQLLMEQG
-503 ESVRLQAQLQYNMR
+503 ESIQLDACLQYNMR
-517 EVLSEDSDVQFTLSG
+517 DVISGNEDATFSLSG
-532 DVGAVSADGL
+532 DVGAISADGL
-542 YVASGAPGAEGT
+542 YVASGTPGAEGS
-554 ITVSAAGLTAT
+554 ITVTAAGLTAT
-565 VPVKVAVEFA
+565 IPVKIAVEFT
-575 DMKGHWAAG
+575 DMKGHWAEDA
-584 PVKELYEAGI
+584 VKELYEAGI
-594 VTGITDTT
+594 VTGMTQTT
-602 FGPDNTMR
+602 FGPDSTMR

-620 AAGQPQVSAA
+620 AAGEPEVSAD
-630 SGFTDVP
+630 SGFTDVA
-637 ADAYYASAV
+637 ADAYYARAV

-659 DTTFSPEATL
+659 DTTFSPDATL

-679 RAFGSLGV
+679 RAFDSLGV

-693 VTLLEGYSDG
+693 TALIDSYADG
-703 AAVADWAR
+703 SSVADWAR

-730 SPAAGLT
+730 NPGGGLT
-737 RAEMAKMLATAITKG
+737 RAQMAKMLASAI
-752 TSSPS
+752 

>member
-1 MKKVLSLLLALALL
+1 MKKVLSLILALALL

-41 TYENALS
+41 TYENAVS
-48 YNEKDERVETY
+48 YNSADERVETF
-59 TLTLEPGGSVRPIVM
+59 TITLEPGSSVYPIVM

-79 YGGMTITNMIDYAQ
+79 YGGMTITSMIDYAE
-93 ALGYDVVGAVNA
+93 LMGYDVVGAVNA

-131 NHAIGFYEDGTAAVS
+131 NHAIGFLDDGTAVVS
-146 SRPEVYITIENG
+146 SRPEVYITIENET
-158 ATGQVFE
+158 TGQVFE

-172 RADDGLY
+172 RSDDGLY

-211 DGEIRCEVD
+211 DGEIECEVEE
-220 DIVTG
+220 IVTG
-225 EEAVE
+225 EDAVE
-230 IGPGYLILTASDAAG
+230 IGPGYLILTASDEAG
-245 LESVLSG
+245 LENVLSG
-252 FMIGD
+252 FMEGD
-257 EVNIFT
+257 EVTIFT
-263 TCTDPALADA
+263 RCTDSALAEAD
-273 QWVSGC
+273 WVSGC

-284 LGGALYEPQYWDT
+284 LDGELYEPQWWDT
-297 SIDEAN
+297 SIDDAN

-309 LMRDGSVVYQVMDGR
+309 LMGDGTVVYQVMDGR
-324 SGLSAGSTLEELA
+324 SDLSAGSTLDELV
-337 ADLLSMGCVTV
+337 ADLLSMGCETV

-363 PGNDGYTI
+363 PGQDGYTI
-371 VNRPSDGTLRS
+371 VNNPSDGTLRS

-389 VTDEEPSGEAE
+389 VTDEDASGEAE

-411 LAGSSLPLELAATD
+411 LAGSTLPLELVATD

-446 ASGVYTAPATAGA
+446 SSGVYTAPSTAGA
-459 DVVTLSAGSAYGT
+459 DVITLSAGSAYGT
-472 GTLHVVEKA
+472 STLHVVEKA
-481 DSLTVVD
+481 DSLSVED
-488 AASGEEV
+488 AESGEAV
-495 EQLLLEQG
+495 TQLLMEQG
-503 ESVRLQAQLQYNMR
+503 ESIQLDACLQYNMR
-517 EVLSEDSDVQFTLSG
+517 DVISGNEDATFSLSG
-532 DVGAVSADGL
+532 DVGAISADGL
-542 YVASGAPGAEGT
+542 YVASGTPGAEGS
-554 ITVSAAGLTAT
+554 ITVTTAGLTT
-565 VPVKVAVEFA
+565 TIPVKIAVEFT
-575 DMKGHWAAG
+575 DMKGHWAEDA
-584 PVKELYEAGI
+584 VKELYEAGI
-594 VTGITDTT
+594 VTGMTQTT
-602 FGPDNTMR
+602 FGPDSTMR

-620 AAGQPQVSAA
+620 AAGEPEVSAD
-630 SGFTDVP
+630 SGFTDVA
-637 ADAYYASAV
+637 ADAYYARAV

-659 DTTFSPEATL
+659 DTTFSPDATL

-679 RAFGSLGV
+679 RAFDSLGV

-693 VTLLEGYSDG
+693 TALIDSYADG
-703 AAVADWAR
+703 SSVADWAR

-730 SPAAGLT
+730 NPGGGLT
-737 RAEMAKMLATAITKG
+737 RAQMAKMLASAI
-752 TSSPS
+752 

>member
-1 MKKVLSLLLALALL
+1 MKKVLSLILALALL

-41 TYENALS
+41 TYENAVS
-48 YNEKDERVETY
+48 YNSADERVETF
-59 TLTLEPGGSVRPIVM
+59 TITLEPGSSVYPIVM

-79 YGGMTITNMIDYAQ
+79 YGGMTITSMIDYAE
-93 ALGYDVVGAVNA
+93 LMGYDVVGAVNA

-131 NHAIGFYEDGTAAVS
+131 NHAIGFLDDGTAVVS
-146 SRPEVYITIENG
+146 SRPEVYITIENET
-158 ATGQVFE
+158 TGQVFE

-172 RADDGLY
+172 RSDDGLY

-211 DGEIRCEVD
+211 DGEIECEVEE
-220 DIVTG
+220 IVTG
-225 EEAVE
+225 EDAVE
-230 IGPGYLILTASDAAG
+230 IGPGYLILTASDEAG
-245 LESVLSG
+245 LENVLSG
-252 FMIGD
+252 FMEGD
-257 EVNIFT
+257 EVTIFT
-263 TCTDPALADA
+263 RCTDSALAEAD
-273 QWVSGC
+273 WVSGC

-284 LGGALYEPQYWDT
+284 LNGELYEPQWWDT
-297 SIDEAN
+297 SIDDAN

-309 LMRDGSVVYQVMDGR
+309 LMGDGTVVYQVMDGR
-324 SGLSAGSTLEELA
+324 SDLSAGSTLDELV
-337 ADLLSMGCVTV
+337 ADLLSMGCETV

-363 PGNDGYTI
+363 PGQDGYTI
-371 VNRPSDGTLRS
+371 VNNPSDGTLRS

-389 VTDEEPSGEAE
+389 VTDEDASGEAE

-411 LAGSSLPLELAATD
+411 LAGSTLPLELVATD

-446 ASGVYTAPATAGA
+446 SSGVYTAPSTAGA
-459 DVVTLSAGSAYGT
+459 DVITLSAGSAYGT
-472 GTLHVVEKA
+472 STLHVVEKA
-481 DSLTVVD
+481 DSLSVED
-488 AASGEEV
+488 AESGEAV
-495 EQLLLEQG
+495 TQLLMEQG
-503 ESVRLQAQLQYNMR
+503 ESIQLDACLQYNMR
-517 EVLSEDSDVQFTLSG
+517 DVISGNEDATFSLSG
-532 DVGAVSADGL
+532 DVGAISADGL
-542 YVASGAPGAEGT
+542 YVASGTPGAEGS
-554 ITVSAAGLTAT
+554 ITVTAAGLTAT
-565 VPVKVAVEFA
+565 IPVKIAVEFT
-575 DMKGHWAAG
+575 DMKGHWAEDA
-584 PVKELYEAGI
+584 VKELYEAGI
-594 VTGITDTT
+594 VTGMTQTT
-602 FGPDNTMR
+602 FGPDSTMR

-620 AAGQPQVSAA
+620 AAGEPEVSAD
-630 SGFTDVP
+630 SGFTDVA
-637 ADAYYASAV
+637 ADAYYARAV

-659 DTTFSPEATL
+659 DTTFSPDATL

-679 RAFGSLGV
+679 RAFDSLGV

-693 VTLLEGYSDG
+693 TALIDSYADG
-703 AAVADWAR
+703 SSVADWAR

-730 SPAAGLT
+730 NPGGGLT
-737 RAEMAKMLATAITKG
+737 RAQMAKMLASAI
-752 TSSPS
+752 

>member
-1 MKKVLSLLLALALL
+1 MKKVLSLILALALL

-41 TYENALS
+41 TYENAVS
-48 YNEKDERVETY
+48 YNSADERVETF
-59 TLTLEPGGSVRPIVM
+59 TLTLEPGSSVYPIVM

-79 YGGMTITNMIDYAQ
+79 YGGMTITSMIDYAE
-93 ALGYDVVGAVNA
+93 LMGYDVVGAVNA

-131 NHAIGFYEDGTAAVS
+131 NHAIGFLDDGTAVVS
-146 SRPEVYITIENG
+146 SRPEVYITIENET
-158 ATGQVFE
+158 TGQVFE

-172 RADDGLY
+172 RSDDGLY

-211 DGEIRCEVD
+211 DGEIECEVEE
-220 DIVTG
+220 IVTG
-225 EEAVE
+225 EDAVE
-230 IGPGYLILTASDAAG
+230 IGPGYLILTASDEAG
-245 LESVLSG
+245 LENVLSG
-252 FMIGD
+252 FMEGD
-257 EVNIFT
+257 EVTIFT
-263 TCTDPALADA
+263 RCTDSALAEAD
-273 QWVSGC
+273 WVSGC

-284 LGGALYEPQYWDT
+284 LNGELYEPQWWDT
-297 SIDEAN
+297 SIDDAN

-309 LMRDGSVVYQVMDGR
+309 LMGDGTVVYQVMDGR
-324 SGLSAGSTLEELA
+324 SDLSAGSTLDELV
-337 ADLLSMGCVTV
+337 ADLLSMGCETV

-363 PGNDGYTI
+363 PGQDGYTI
-371 VNRPSDGTLRS
+371 VNNPSDGTLRS

-389 VTDEEPSGEAE
+389 VTDEDASGEAE

-411 LAGSSLPLELAATD
+411 LAGSTLPLELVATD

-446 ASGVYTAPATAGA
+446 SSGVYTAPSTAGA
-459 DVVTLSAGSAYGT
+459 DVITLSAGSAYGT
-472 GTLHVVEKA
+472 STLHVVEKA
-481 DSLTVVD
+481 DSLSVED
-488 AASGEEV
+488 AESGEAV
-495 EQLLLEQG
+495 TQLLMEQG
-503 ESVRLQAQLQYNMR
+503 ESIQLDACLQYNMR
-517 EVLSEDSDVQFTLSG
+517 DVISGNEDATFSLSG
-532 DVGAVSADGL
+532 DVGAISADGL
-542 YVASGAPGAEGT
+542 YVASGTPGAEGS
-554 ITVSAAGLTAT
+554 ITVTAAGLTAT
-565 VPVKVAVEFA
+565 IPVKIAVEFT
-575 DMKGHWAAG
+575 DMKGHWAEDA
-584 PVKELYEAGI
+584 VKELYEAGI
-594 VTGITDTT
+594 VTGMTQTT
-602 FGPDNTMR
+602 FGPDSTMR

-620 AAGQPQVSAA
+620 AAGEPEVSAD
-630 SGFTDVP
+630 SGFTDVA
-637 ADAYYASAV
+637 ADAYYARAV

-659 DTTFSPEATL
+659 DTTFSPDATL

-679 RAFGSLGV
+679 RAFDSLGV

-693 VTLLEGYSDG
+693 TALIDSYADG
-703 AAVADWAR
+703 SSVADWAR

-730 SPAAGLT
+730 NPGGGLT
-737 RAEMAKMLATAITKG
+737 RAQMAKMLASAI
-752 TSSPS
+752 

>member
-1 MKKVLSLLLALALL
+1 MKKVLSLILALALL

-41 TYENALS
+41 TYENAVS
-48 YNEKDERVETY
+48 YNSADERVETF
-59 TLTLEPGGSVRPIVM
+59 TLTLEPGSSVYPIVM

-79 YGGMTITNMIDYAQ
+79 YGGMTITSMIDYAE
-93 ALGYDVVGAVNA
+93 LMGYDVVGAVNA

-110 DTRIPCGMV
+110 DTRLPCGMV

-131 NHAIGFYEDGTAAVS
+131 NHAIGFLDDGTAVVS
-146 SRPEVYITIENG
+146 SRPEVYITIENET
-158 ATGQVFE
+158 TGQVFE

-172 RADDGLY
+172 RSDDGLY

-211 DGEIRCEVD
+211 DGEIECEVEE
-220 DIVTG
+220 IVTG
-225 EEAVE
+225 EDAVE
-230 IGPGYLILTASDAAG
+230 IGPGYLILTASDEAG
-245 LESVLSG
+245 LENVLSG
-252 FMIGD
+252 FMEGD
-257 EVNIFT
+257 EVTIFT
-263 TCTDPALADA
+263 RCTDSALAEAD
-273 QWVSGC
+273 WVSGC

-284 LGGALYEPQYWDT
+284 LGGELYEPQWWDT
-297 SIDEAN
+297 SIDDAN

-309 LMRDGSVVYQVMDGR
+309 LMGDGTVVYQVMDGR
-324 SGLSAGSTLEELA
+324 SDLSAGSTLDELV
-337 ADLLSMGCVTV
+337 ADLLSMGCETV

-363 PGNDGYTI
+363 PGQDGYTI
-371 VNRPSDGTLRS
+371 VNNPSDGTLRS

-389 VTDEEPSGEAE
+389 VTDEDASGEAE

-411 LAGSSLPLELAATD
+411 LAGSTLPLELVATD

-446 ASGVYTAPATAGA
+446 SSGVYTAPSTAGA
-459 DVVTLSAGSAYGT
+459 DVITLSAGSAYGT
-472 GTLHVVEKA
+472 STLHVVEKA
-481 DSLTVVD
+481 DSLSVED
-488 AASGEEV
+488 AESGEAV
-495 EQLLLEQG
+495 TQLLMEQG
-503 ESVRLQAQLQYNMR
+503 ESIQLDACLQYNMR
-517 EVLSEDSDVQFTLSG
+517 DVISGNEDATFSLSG
-532 DVGAVSADGL
+532 DVGAISADGL
-542 YVASGAPGAEGT
+542 YVASGTPGAEGS
-554 ITVSAAGLTAT
+554 ITVTAAGLTAT
-565 VPVKVAVEFA
+565 IPVKIAVEFT
-575 DMKGHWAAG
+575 DMKGHWAEDA
-584 PVKELYEAGI
+584 VKELYEAGI
-594 VTGITDTT
+594 VTGMTQTT
-602 FGPDNTMR
+602 FGPDSTMR

-620 AAGQPQVSAA
+620 AAGEPEVSAD
-630 SGFTDVP
+630 SGFTDVA
-637 ADAYYASAV
+637 ADAYYARAV

-659 DTTFSPEATL
+659 DTTFSPDATL

-679 RAFGSLGV
+679 RAFDSLGV

-693 VTLLEGYSDG
+693 TALIDSYADG
-703 AAVADWAR
+703 SSVADWAR

-730 SPAAGLT
+730 NPGGGLT
-737 RAEMAKMLATAITKG
+737 RAQMAKMLASAI
-752 TSSPS
+752 

>member
-1 MKKVLSLLLALALL
+1 MKKVLSLILALALL

-41 TYENALS
+41 TYENAVS
-48 YNEKDERVETY
+48 YNSADERVETF
-59 TLTLEPGGSVRPIVM
+59 TITLEPGSSVYPIVM

-79 YGGMTITNMIDYAQ
+79 YGGMTITSMIDYAE
-93 ALGYDVVGAVNA
+93 LMGYDVVGAVNA

-131 NHAIGFYEDGTAAVS
+131 NHAIGFLDDGTAVVS
-146 SRPEVYITIENG
+146 SRPEVYITIENET
-158 ATGQVFE
+158 TGQVFE

-172 RADDGLY
+172 RSDDGLY

-211 DGEIRCEVD
+211 DGEIDCEVEE
-220 DIVTG
+220 IVTG
-225 EEAVE
+225 EDTVE
-230 IGPGYLILTASDAAG
+230 IGPGYLILTASDEAG
-245 LESVLSG
+245 LENVLSG
-252 FMIGD
+252 FMEGD
-257 EVNIFT
+257 EVTIFT
-263 TCTDPALADA
+263 RCTDSALAEAD
-273 QWVSGC
+273 WVSGC

-284 LGGALYEPQYWDT
+284 LNGELYEPQWWDT
-297 SIDEAN
+297 SIDDAN

-309 LMRDGSVVYQVMDGR
+309 LMGDGTVVYQVMDGR
-324 SGLSAGSTLEELA
+324 SDLSAGSTLDELV
-337 ADLLSMGCVTV
+337 ADLLSMGCETV

-363 PGNDGYTI
+363 PGQDGYTI
-371 VNRPSDGTLRS
+371 VNNPSDGTLRS

-389 VTDEEPSGEAE
+389 VTEEDASGEAE

-411 LAGSSLPLELAATD
+411 LAGSTLPLELAATD

-446 ASGVYTAPATAGA
+446 SSGVYTAPSTAGA
-459 DVVTLSAGSAYGT
+459 DVITLSAGSAYGT
-472 GTLHVVEKA
+472 STLHVVEKA
-481 DSLTVVD
+481 DSLSVED
-488 AASGEEV
+488 AESGEAV
-495 EQLLLEQG
+495 TQLLMEQG
-503 ESVRLQAQLQYNMR
+503 ESIQLDACLQYNMR
-517 EVLSEDSDVQFTLSG
+517 DVISGNEDATFSLSG
-532 DVGAVSADGL
+532 DVGAISADGL
-542 YVASGAPGAEGT
+542 YVASGTPGAEGS
-554 ITVSAAGLTAT
+554 ITVTAAGLTAT
-565 VPVKVAVEFA
+565 IPVKIAVEFT
-575 DMKGHWAAG
+575 DMKGHWAEDA
-584 PVKELYEAGI
+584 VKELYEAGI
-594 VTGITDTT
+594 VTGMTQTT
-602 FGPDNTMR
+602 FGPDSTMR

-620 AAGQPQVSAA
+620 AAGEPEVSAD
-630 SGFTDVP
+630 SGFTDVA
-637 ADAYYASAV
+637 ADAYYARAV

-659 DTTFSPEATL
+659 DTTFSPDATL

-679 RAFGSLGV
+679 RAFDSLGV

-693 VTLLEGYSDG
+693 TALIDSYADG
-703 AAVADWAR
+703 SSVADWAR

-730 SPAAGLT
+730 NPGGGLT
-737 RAEMAKMLATAITKG
+737 RAQMAKMLASAI
-752 TSSPS
+752 

>member
-1 MKKVLSLLLALALL
+1 MKKVLSLILALALL

-41 TYENALS
+41 TYENAVS
-48 YNEKDERVETY
+48 YNSADERVETF
-59 TLTLEPGGSVRPIVM
+59 TITLEPGSSVYPIVM

-79 YGGMTITNMIDYAQ
+79 YGGMTITSMIDYAE
-93 ALGYDVVGAVNA
+93 LMGYDVVGAVNA

-131 NHAIGFYEDGTAAVS
+131 NHAIGFLDDGTAVVS
-146 SRPEVYITIENG
+146 SRPEVYITIENET
-158 ATGQVFE
+158 TGQVFE

-172 RADDGLY
+172 RSDDGLY

-211 DGEIRCEVD
+211 DGEIECEVEE
-220 DIVTG
+220 IVTG
-225 EEAVE
+225 EDAVE
-230 IGPGYLILTASDAAG
+230 IGPGYLILTASDEAG
-245 LESVLSG
+245 LENVLSG
-252 FMIGD
+252 FMEGD
-257 EVNIFT
+257 EVTIFT
-263 TCTDPALADA
+263 RCTDSALAEAD
-273 QWVSGC
+273 WVSGC

-284 LGGALYEPQYWDT
+284 LGGELYEPQWWDT
-297 SIDEAN
+297 SIDDAN

-309 LMRDGSVVYQVMDGR
+309 LMGDGTVVYQVMDGR
-324 SGLSAGSTLEELA
+324 SDLSAGSTLDELV
-337 ADLLSMGCVTV
+337 ADLLSMGCETV

-363 PGNDGYTI
+363 PGQDGYTI
-371 VNRPSDGTLRS
+371 VNNPSDGTLRS

-389 VTDEEPSGEAE
+389 VTDEDASGEAE

-411 LAGSSLPLELAATD
+411 LAGSTLPLELVATD

-446 ASGVYTAPATAGA
+446 SSGVYTAPSTAGA
-459 DVVTLSAGSAYGT
+459 DVITLSAGSAYGT
-472 GTLHVVEKA
+472 STLHVVEKA
-481 DSLTVVD
+481 DSLSVED
-488 AASGEEV
+488 AESGEAV
-495 EQLLLEQG
+495 TQLLMEQG
-503 ESVRLQAQLQYNMR
+503 ESIQLDACLQYNMR
-517 EVLSEDSDVQFTLSG
+517 DVISGNEDATFSLSG
-532 DVGAVSADGL
+532 DVGAISADGL
-542 YVASGAPGAEGT
+542 YVASGTPGAEGS
-554 ITVSAAGLTAT
+554 ITVTAAGLTAT
-565 VPVKVAVEFA
+565 IPVKIAVEFT
-575 DMKGHWAAG
+575 DMKGHWAEDA
-584 PVKELYEAGI
+584 VKELYEAGI
-594 VTGITDTT
+594 VTGMTQTT
-602 FGPDNTMR
+602 FGPDSTMR

-620 AAGQPQVSAA
+620 AAGEPEVSAD
-630 SGFTDVP
+630 SGFTDVA
-637 ADAYYASAV
+637 ADAYYARAV

-659 DTTFSPEATL
+659 DTTFSPDATL

-679 RAFGSLGV
+679 RAFDSLGV

-693 VTLLEGYSDG
+693 TALIDSYADG
-703 AAVADWAR
+703 SSVADWAR

-730 SPAAGLT
+730 NPGGGLT
-737 RAEMAKMLATAITKG
+737 RAQMAKMLASAI
-752 TSSPS
+752 

>member
-1 MKKVLSLLLALALL
+1 MKKVLSLILALALL

-41 TYENALS
+41 TYENAVS
-48 YNEKDERVETY
+48 YNSADDRVETF
-59 TLTLEPGGSVRPIVM
+59 TLTLEPGSSVYPIVM

-79 YGGMTITNMIDYAQ
+79 YGGMTITSMIDYAE
-93 ALGYDVVGAVNA
+93 LMGYDVVGAVNA

-131 NHAIGFYEDGTAAVS
+131 NHAIGFLDDGTAVVS
-146 SRPEVYITIENG
+146 SRPEVYITIENET
-158 ATGQVFE
+158 TGQVFE

-172 RADDGLY
+172 RSDDGLY

-211 DGEIRCEVD
+211 EGGIECEVEE
-220 DIVTG
+220 IVTG
-225 EEAVE
+225 EDAVE
-230 IGPGYLILTASDAAG
+230 IGPGYLILTASDEAG
-245 LESVLSG
+245 LENVLSG
-252 FMIGD
+252 FMEGD
-257 EVNIFT
+257 EVTIFT
-263 TCTDPALADA
+263 RCTDSALAEAD
-273 QWVSGC
+273 WVSGC

-284 LGGALYEPQYWDT
+284 LGGELYEPQWWDT
-297 SIDEAN
+297 SIDDAN

-309 LMRDGSVVYQVMDGR
+309 LMGDGTVVYQVMDGR
-324 SGLSAGSTLEELA
+324 SDLSAGSTLDELV
-337 ADLLSMGCVTV
+337 ADLLSMGCETV

-363 PGNDGYTI
+363 PGQDGYTI
-371 VNRPSDGTLRS
+371 VNNPSDGTLRS

-389 VTDEEPSGEAE
+389 VTEEDASGEAE

-411 LAGSSLPLELAATD
+411 LAGSTLPLELAATD

-446 ASGVYTAPATAGA
+446 SSGVYTAPSTAGA
-459 DVVTLSAGSAYGT
+459 DVITLSAGSAYGT
-472 GTLHVVEKA
+472 STLHVVEKA
-481 DSLTVVD
+481 DSLSVED
-488 AASGEEV
+488 AESGEAV
-495 EQLLLEQG
+495 TQLLMEQG
-503 ESVRLQAQLQYNMR
+503 ESIQLDACLQYNMR
-517 EVLSEDSDVQFTLSG
+517 DVISGNEDATFSLSG
-532 DVGAVSADGL
+532 DVGAISADGL
-542 YVASGAPGAEGT
+542 YVASGTPGAEGS
-554 ITVSAAGLTAT
+554 ITVTAAGLTAT
-565 VPVKVAVEFA
+565 IPVKIAVEFT
-575 DMKGHWAAG
+575 DMKGHWAEDA
-584 PVKELYEAGI
+584 VKELYEAGI
-594 VTGITDTT
+594 VTGMTQTT
-602 FGPDNTMR
+602 FGPDSTMR

-620 AAGQPQVSAA
+620 AAGEPEVSAD
-630 SGFTDVP
+630 SGFTDVA
-637 ADAYYASAV
+637 ADAYYARAV

-659 DTTFSPEATL
+659 DTTFSPDATL

-679 RAFGSLGV
+679 RAFDSLGV
-687 VYDVGD
+687 VYDVVD
-693 VTLLEGYSDG
+693 TALIDSYADG
-703 AAVADWAR
+703 SSVADWAR

-730 SPAAGLT
+730 NPGGGLT
-737 RAEMAKMLATAITKG
+737 RAQMAKMLASAI
-752 TSSPS
+752 

>member
-1 MKKVLSLLLALALL
+1 MKKVLSLILALALL

-41 TYENALS
+41 TYENAVS
-48 YNEKDERVETY
+48 YNSADERVETF
-59 TLTLEPGGSVRPIVM
+59 TITLEPGSSVYPIVM

-79 YGGMTITNMIDYAQ
+79 YGGMTITSMIDYAE
-93 ALGYDVVGAVNA
+93 LMGYDVVGALNA

-131 NHAIGFYEDGTAAVS
+131 NHAIGFLDDGTAVVS
-146 SRPEVYITIENG
+146 SRPEVYITIENET
-158 ATGQVFE
+158 TGQVFE

-172 RADDGLY
+172 RSDDGLY

-211 DGEIRCEVD
+211 DGEIDCEVEE
-220 DIVTG
+220 IVTG
-225 EEAVE
+225 EDTVE
-230 IGPGYLILTASDAAG
+230 IGPGYLILTASDEAG
-245 LESVLSG
+245 LENVLSG
-252 FMIGD
+252 FMEGD
-257 EVNIFT
+257 EVTIFT
-263 TCTDPALADA
+263 RCTDSALAEAD
-273 QWVSGC
+273 WVSGC

-284 LGGALYEPQYWDT
+284 LNGELYEPQWWDT
-297 SIDEAN
+297 SIDDAN

-309 LMRDGSVVYQVMDGR
+309 LMGDGTVVYQVMDGR
-324 SGLSAGSTLEELA
+324 SDLSAGSTLDELV
-337 ADLLSMGCVTV
+337 ADLLSMGCETV

-363 PGNDGYTI
+363 PGQDGYTI
-371 VNRPSDGTLRS
+371 VNNPSDGTLRS
-382 VCSYILF
+382 VCSYIVF
-389 VTDEEPSGEAE
+389 VTEEDASGEAE

-411 LAGSSLPLELAATD
+411 LAGSTLPLELVATD

-446 ASGVYTAPATAGA
+446 SSGVYTAPSTAGA
-459 DVVTLSAGSAYGT
+459 DVITLSAGSAYGT
-472 GTLHVVEKA
+472 STLHVVEKA
-481 DSLTVVD
+481 DSLSVED
-488 AASGEEV
+488 AESGEAV
-495 EQLLLEQG
+495 TQLLMEQG
-503 ESVRLQAQLQYNMR
+503 ESIQLDACLQYNMR
-517 EVLSEDSDVQFTLSG
+517 DVISGNEDATFSLSG
-532 DVGAVSADGL
+532 DVGAISADGL
-542 YVASGAPGAEGT
+542 YVASGTPGAEGS
-554 ITVSAAGLTAT
+554 ITVTAAGLTAT
-565 VPVKVAVEFA
+565 IPVKIAVEFT
-575 DMKGHWAAG
+575 DMKGHWAEDA
-584 PVKELYEAGI
+584 VKELYEAGI
-594 VTGITDTT
+594 VTGMTQTT
-602 FGPDNTMR
+602 FGPDSTMR

-620 AAGQPQVSAA
+620 AAGEPEVSAD
-630 SGFTDVP
+630 SGFTDVA
-637 ADAYYASAV
+637 ADAYYARAV

-659 DTTFSPEATL
+659 DTTFSPDATL

-679 RAFGSLGV
+679 RAFDSLGV

-693 VTLLEGYSDG
+693 TALIDSYADG
-703 AAVADWAR
+703 SSVADWAR

-730 SPAAGLT
+730 NPGGGLT
-737 RAEMAKMLATAITKG
+737 RAQMAKMLASAI
-752 TSSPS
+752 

>member
-1 MKKVLSLLLALALL
+1 MKKVLSLILALALL

-41 TYENALS
+41 TYENAVS
-48 YNEKDERVETY
+48 YNSADERVETF
-59 TLTLEPGGSVRPIVM
+59 TITLEPGSSVYPIVM

-79 YGGMTITNMIDYAQ
+79 YGGMTITSMIDYAE
-93 ALGYDVVGAVNA
+93 LMGYDVVGAVNA

-131 NHAIGFYEDGTAAVS
+131 NHAIGFLDDGTAVVS
-146 SRPEVYITIENG
+146 SRPEVYITIENET
-158 ATGQVFE
+158 TGQVFE

-172 RADDGLY
+172 RSDDGLY

-211 DGEIRCEVD
+211 DGEIECEVEE
-220 DIVTG
+220 IVTG
-225 EEAVE
+225 EDAVE
-230 IGPGYLILTASDAAG
+230 IGPGYLILTASDEAG
-245 LESVLSG
+245 LENVLSG
-252 FMIGD
+252 FMEGD
-257 EVNIFT
+257 EVTIFT
-263 TCTDPALADA
+263 RCTDSALAEAD
-273 QWVSGC
+273 WVSGC

-284 LGGALYEPQYWDT
+284 LNGELYEPQWWDT
-297 SIDEAN
+297 SIDDAN

-309 LMRDGSVVYQVMDGR
+309 LMGDGTVVYQVMDGR
-324 SGLSAGSTLEELA
+324 SDLSAGSTLDELV
-337 ADLLSMGCVTV
+337 ADLLSMGCETV

-363 PGNDGYTI
+363 PGQDGYTI
-371 VNRPSDGTLRS
+371 VNNPSDGTLRS

-389 VTDEEPSGEAE
+389 VTDEDASGEAE

-411 LAGSSLPLELAATD
+411 LAGSTLPLELAATD

-433 SGQVRATASRGSI
+433 SGQVRATA
-446 ASGVYTAPATAGA
+446 YTAPSTAGA
-459 DVVTLSAGSAYGT
+459 DVITLSAGSAYGT
-472 GTLHVVEKA
+472 STLHVVEKA
-481 DSLTVVD
+481 DSLSVED
-488 AASGEEV
+488 AESGEAV
-495 EQLLLEQG
+495 TQLLMEQG
-503 ESVRLQAQLQYNMR
+503 ESIQLDACLQYNMR
-517 EVLSEDSDVQFTLSG
+517 DVISGNEDATFSLSG
-532 DVGAVSADGL
+532 DVGAISADGL
-542 YVASGAPGAEGT
+542 YVASGTPGAEGS
-554 ITVSAAGLTAT
+554 ITVTAAGLTAT
-565 VPVKVAVEFA
+565 IPVKIAVEFT
-575 DMKGHWAAG
+575 DMKGHWAEDA
-584 PVKELYEAGI
+584 VKELYEAGI
-594 VTGITDTT
+594 VTGMTQTT
-602 FGPDNTMR
+602 FGPDSTMR

-620 AAGQPQVSAA
+620 AAGEPEVSAD
-630 SGFTDVP
+630 SGFTDVA
-637 ADAYYASAV
+637 ADAYYARAV

-659 DTTFSPEATL
+659 DTTFSPDATL

-679 RAFGSLGV
+679 RAFDSLGV

-693 VTLLEGYSDG
+693 TALIDSYADG
-703 AAVADWAR
+703 SSVADWAR

-730 SPAAGLT
+730 NPGGGLT
-737 RAEMAKMLATAITKG
+737 RAQMAKMLASAI
-752 TSSPS
+752 

>member
-1 MKKVLSLLLALALL
+1 MKKVLSLILALALL

-41 TYENALS
+41 TYENAVS
-48 YNEKDERVETY
+48 YNSADDRVETF
-59 TLTLEPGGSVRPIVM
+59 TLTLEPGSSVYPIVM

-79 YGGMTITNMIDYAQ
+79 YGGMTITSMIDYAE
-93 ALGYDVVGAVNA
+93 LMGYDVVGAVNA

-131 NHAIGFYEDGTAAVS
+131 NHAIGFLDDGTAVVS
-146 SRPEVYITIENG
+146 SRPEVYITIENET
-158 ATGQVFE
+158 TGQVFE

-172 RADDGLY
+172 RSDDGLY

-211 DGEIRCEVD
+211 DGEIECEVEE
-220 DIVTG
+220 IVTG
-225 EEAVE
+225 EDAVE
-230 IGPGYLILTASDAAG
+230 IGPGYLILTASDEAG
-245 LESVLSG
+245 LENVLSG
-252 FMIGD
+252 FMEGD
-257 EVNIFT
+257 EVTIFT
-263 TCTDPALADA
+263 RCTDSALAEAD
-273 QWVSGC
+273 WVSGC

-284 LGGALYEPQYWDT
+284 LGGELYEPQWWDT
-297 SIDEAN
+297 SIDDAN

-309 LMRDGSVVYQVMDGR
+309 LMGDGTVVYQVMDGR
-324 SGLSAGSTLEELA
+324 SDLSAGSTLDELV
-337 ADLLSMGCVTV
+337 ADLLSMGCETV

-363 PGNDGYTI
+363 PGQDGYTI
-371 VNRPSDGTLRS
+371 VNNPSDGTLRS

-389 VTDEEPSGEAE
+389 VTEEDASGEAE

-411 LAGSSLPLELAATD
+411 LAGSTLPLELAATD

-446 ASGVYTAPATAGA
+446 SSGVYTAPSTAGA
-459 DVVTLSAGSAYGT
+459 DVITLSAGSAYGT
-472 GTLHVVEKA
+472 STLHVVEKA
-481 DSLTVVD
+481 DSLSVED
-488 AASGEEV
+488 AESGEAV
-495 EQLLLEQG
+495 TQLLMEQG
-503 ESVRLQAQLQYNMR
+503 ESIQLDACLQYNMR
-517 EVLSEDSDVQFTLSG
+517 DVISGNEDATFSLSG
-532 DVGAVSADGL
+532 DVGAISADGL
-542 YVASGAPGAEGT
+542 YVASGTPGAEGS
-554 ITVSAAGLTAT
+554 ITVTAAGLTAT
-565 VPVKVAVEFA
+565 IPVKIAVEFT
-575 DMKGHWAAG
+575 DMKGHWAEDA
-584 PVKELYEAGI
+584 VKELYEAGI
-594 VTGITDTT
+594 VTGMTQTT
-602 FGPDNTMR
+602 FGPDSTMR

-620 AAGQPQVSAA
+620 AAGEPEVSAD
-630 SGFTDVP
+630 SGFTDVA
-637 ADAYYASAV
+637 ADAYYARAV

-659 DTTFSPEATL
+659 DTTFSPDATL

-679 RAFGSLGV
+679 RAFDSLGV

-693 VTLLEGYSDG
+693 TALIDSYADG
-703 AAVADWAR
+703 SSVADWAR

-730 SPAAGLT
+730 NPGGGLT
-737 RAEMAKMLATAITKG
+737 RAQMAKMLASAI
-752 TSSPS
+752 

>member
-1 MKKVLSLLLALALL
+1 MKKVLSLILALALL

-41 TYENALS
+41 TYENAVS
-48 YNEKDERVETY
+48 YNSADERVETF
-59 TLTLEPGGSVRPIVM
+59 TITLEPGSSVYPIVM

-79 YGGMTITNMIDYAQ
+79 YGGMTITSMIDYAE
-93 ALGYDVVGAVNA
+93 LMGYDVVGAVNA

-131 NHAIGFYEDGTAAVS
+131 NHAIGFLDDGTAVVS
-146 SRPEVYITIENG
+146 SRPEVYITIENET
-158 ATGQVFE
+158 TGQVFE

-172 RADDGLY
+172 RSDDGLY

-211 DGEIRCEVD
+211 DGEIECEVEE
-220 DIVTG
+220 IVTG
-225 EEAVE
+225 EDAVE
-230 IGPGYLILTASDAAG
+230 IGPGYLILTASDEAG
-245 LESVLSG
+245 LENVLSG
-252 FMIGD
+252 FMEGD
-257 EVNIFT
+257 EVTIFT
-263 TCTDPALADA
+263 RCTASALAEAD
-273 QWVSGC
+273 WVSGC

-284 LGGALYEPQYWDT
+284 LGGELYEPQWWDT
-297 SIDEAN
+297 SIDDAN

-309 LMRDGSVVYQVMDGR
+309 LMGDGTVVYQVMDGR
-324 SGLSAGSTLEELA
+324 SDLSAGSTLDELV
-337 ADLLSMGCVTV
+337 ADLLSMGCESV

-363 PGNDGYTI
+363 PGQDGYTI
-371 VNRPSDGTLRS
+371 VNNPSDGTLRS

-389 VTDEEPSGEAE
+389 VTDEDASGEAE

-411 LAGSSLPLELAATD
+411 LAGSTLPLELVATD

-446 ASGVYTAPATAGA
+446 SSGVYTAPSTAGA
-459 DVVTLSAGSAYGT
+459 DVITLSAGSAYGT
-472 GTLHVVEKA
+472 STLHVVEKA
-481 DSLTVVD
+481 DSLSVED
-488 AASGEEV
+488 AESGEAV
-495 EQLLLEQG
+495 TQLLMEQG
-503 ESVRLQAQLQYNMR
+503 ESIQLDACLQYNMR
-517 EVLSEDSDVQFTLSG
+517 DVISGNEDATFSLSG
-532 DVGAVSADGL
+532 DVGAISADGL
-542 YVASGAPGAEGT
+542 YVASGTPGAEGS
-554 ITVSAAGLTAT
+554 ITVTAAGLTAT
-565 VPVKVAVEFA
+565 IPVKIAVEFT
-575 DMKGHWAAG
+575 DMKGHWAEDA
-584 PVKELYEAGI
+584 VKELYEAGI
-594 VTGITDTT
+594 VTGMTQTT
-602 FGPDNTMR
+602 FGPDSTMR

-620 AAGQPQVSAA
+620 AAGEPEVSAD
-630 SGFTDVP
+630 SGFTDVA
-637 ADAYYASAV
+637 ADAYYARAV

-659 DTTFSPEATL
+659 DTTFSPDATL

-679 RAFGSLGV
+679 RAFDSLGV

-693 VTLLEGYSDG
+693 TALIDSYADG
-703 AAVADWAR
+703 SSVADWAR

-730 SPAAGLT
+730 NPGGGLT
-737 RAEMAKMLATAITKG
+737 RAQMAKMLASAI
-752 TSSPS
+752 